1 SVQGIPE
8 NRTGPR
14 GALPRDQVEALRA
27 GDEDRKEARRGGPA
41 APPIGAVRRSV
52 LDAGHDGF
60 DPEPRHDRQRCRAD
74 GDPRERPTVRS
85 GRLPATGPDV
95 RSDRAGRSGR
105 GFRGTAGPDEEAAW
119 GRPRP
124 RDTRVRDGRDRS
136 GVQGTGPGQDR
147 PTVPPGPLAA
157 ARGGGERGLPVV
169 GEPESPGVPTV
180 L

>member
-1 SVQGIPE
+1 WRPS
-8 NRTGPR
+8 RTT
-14 GALPRDQVEALRA
+14 
-27 GDEDRKEARRGGPA
+27 
-41 APPIGAVRRSV
+41 
-52 LDAGHDGF
+52 
-60 DPEPRHDRQRCRAD
+60 
-74 GDPRERPTVRS
+74 TVRS

-180 L
+180 LQDLWRARNGREHPSDGLREHGKELRFGSRIHTGPLDGQEA